1 MSLEPKK
8 QEDRRST
15 ALDLETVPVLVACG
29 QKTDRPG
36 FGENLSPIEMM
47 TEAALLASQDS
58 GISNILSSL
67 DTLVATGLTVD
78 AAQVKSPASG
88 MYKNVPK
95 SVAKALS
102 ISPER
107 LVYTQTGGNTP
118 QRLVNYFA
126 QQISLGKAKS
136 VLLTGGEALNTMSR
150 RFNHWSKFLLP
161 KGKWKDKAGGSFE
174 SFGDTKPGNSEYEGR
189 YAMNLPVNV
198 YPLFENALR
207 IHYQRTHA
215 EQREAIGSLFSRLSQ
230 TAMNNPYA
238 WFQNEA
244 SAEELIRDS
253 ERNRFIAYP
262 YTKRLSSMIKVNQSA
277 AIILMSAAKAKSLGI
292 SEDKWVYLHGY
303 ADANDIWNVS
313 ERDNFHSSPAMNVM
327 AKSALR
333 MAQKNIDDMSFFD
346 IYSCFPSAVQIACD
360 EFGIAHDD
368 PRGLSLTG
376 GLPYFGGP
384 GNNYSMHGI
393 AEIMNRARENPN
405 EFGLLNANGWYL
417 TKHSM
422 GIYSSQRP
430 SVGLAVE
437 PMLSVPPAKVKLLEQ
452 ASGKAQLETF
462 TVLYSKDNHP
472 RKSIVIATLENGHRC
487 LATTA
492 RSSEV
497 FDSLIGVDEFKL
509 EGEITRV
516 DGRNVFQF

>member
-1 MSLEPKK
+1 MSLNPSK
-8 QEDRRST
+8 QEEPNST
-15 ALDLETVPVLVACG
+15 ALDLETLPVLVACG
-29 QKTDRPG
+29 QKSDRPDLG
-36 FGENLSPIEMM
+36 DNFSPIEMM
-47 TEAALLASQDS
+47 AEAALLASQDS
-58 GISNILSSL
+58 GIPNILSSL

-78 AAQVKSPASG
+78 AAQVNSPASG
-88 MYKNVPK
+88 LYENVPK
-95 SVAKALS
+95 SVAQALS

-161 KGKWKDKAGGSFE
+161 KGKWKDSPGGSYE
-174 SFGDTKPGNSEYEGR
+174 SFGDTKPGNSDYEGR
-189 YAMNLPVNV
+189 YGMNLPVNV

-207 IHYQRTHA
+207 VHYQRTHA
-215 EQREAIGSLFSRLSQ
+215 EQREAMGRLFSGLSK
-230 TAMNNPYA
+230 TAEDNPHA
-238 WFQNEA
+238 WFRSHA

-253 ERNRFIAYP
+253 ESNRFIAYP
-262 YTKRLSSMIKVNQSA
+262 YTKRLSSMLKVNQSA
-277 AIILMSAAKAKSLGI
+277 AVILMSAAKANSLGI

-313 ERDNFHSSPAMNVM
+313 ERDDFHSSPAMRVM

-333 MAQKNIDDMSFFD
+333 MANKNIDDMSFFD

-368 PRGLSLTG
+368 SRGLSLTG

-393 AEIMNRARENPN
+393 VELMHRARENPN

-422 GIYSSQRP
+422 GIYSKQRP
-430 SVGLAVE
+430 SAGLAVE
-437 PMLSVPPAKVKLLEQ
+437 SMLNVPPPKVRLVEE
-452 ASGKAQLETF
+452 ATGKAQLETF
-462 TVLYSKDNHP
+462 TVLYSKDNQP
-472 RKSIVIATLENGHRC
+472 RKSILVAALENGRRC
-487 LATTA
+487 LATTSQSA
-492 RSSEV
+492 EV
-497 FDSLIGVDEFKL
+497 LESLISAEEFRI
-509 EGEITRV
+509 EGEIV
-516 DGRNVFQF
+516 KVNDKNVFEF